1 MFWWFSKTAEFFTGC
16 FQDSLVDKYHGVISL
31 SQDDALQPNVVCQ
44 ICLTLCNSLAARQ
57 SSSGEPERKG
67 CDCGRW
73 IWHLEVVSW
82 GKMNSLL
89 SPLFGCPGAEGAFY
103 YSLRA
108 LDILQNLTSP
118 FVVGKF
124 SIYSVLRRELI
135 SYWYPF
141 SLLSAEP
148 RSCPLRVSQHM
159 IAGYISSMFLTER
172 PVSSPECRCPQAL
185 GWFVVFMWVCPKIG
199 DTWGYQVPKNHMSDG
214 EYDDQ
219 PWSATVFFR

>member
-31 SQDDALQPNVVCQ
+31 SQDDALQPNIVCQ

-57 SSSGEPERKG
+57 SSSGEPERKV

-82 GKMNSLL
+82 GKMKSLL

-103 YSLRA
+103 YSLRD

-135 SYWYPF
+135 SYWYHLVSIFLIECVAKELPAKSF
-141 SLLSAEP
+141 PTHDRAIYHQCFWQNALFQYQSVDVHKLSVDSLY
-148 RSCPLRVSQHM
+148 SC
-159 IAGYISSMFLTER
+159 GF
-172 PVSSPECRCPQAL
+172 
-185 GWFVVFMWVCPKIG
+185 
-199 DTWGYQVPKNHMSDG
+199 VPK
-214 EYDDQ
+214 
-219 PWSATVFFR
+219 